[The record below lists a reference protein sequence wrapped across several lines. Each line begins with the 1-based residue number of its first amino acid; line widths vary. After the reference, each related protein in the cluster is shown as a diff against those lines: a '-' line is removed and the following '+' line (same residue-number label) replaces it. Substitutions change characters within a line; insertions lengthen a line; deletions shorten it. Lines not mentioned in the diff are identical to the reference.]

1 MGLLMMKRNFTWL
14 VCAASV
20 VASQYTY
27 AAEQVTIFAASSLT
41 NAVTELSEHYQT
53 QTGVDSRLSFASS
66 SALARQISQGAP
78 ADIYISAN
86 VKWMDYLQTQQVIEN
101 DSRKPL
107 LKNSLVVVAPLS
119 YPKEIVTPSA
129 SWDVAKDLMDT
140 RMAVGDPNHVPAG
153 RYAKQALENLGVWD
167 AAKPYLARANNVRSA
182 LVLVERGE
190 SNLGIVYKT
199 DAKISSKVKIV
210 AELPESSHTPIRYPM
225 AIVKGKAI
233 PEVQGYYAFLQSEEA
248 KAVFEKY
255 GFEVVSVN

>member
-41 NAVTELSEHYQT
+41 NAVTELSERYQT
-53 QTGVDSRLSFASS
+53 QTGVESRLSFASS

-107 LKNSLVVVAPLS
+107 LKNSLVVVAPKS
-119 YPKEIVTPSA
+119 YPDPQVQVSA
-129 SWDVAKDLMDT
+129 AWDLEKALDGT

-153 RYAKQALENLGVWD
+153 RYAKQALEHL
-167 AAKPYLARANNVRSA
+167 KMKYPKYLF
-182 LVLVERGE
+182 LKEILQ
-190 SNLGIVYKT
+190 
-199 DAKISSKVKIV
+199 KVD
-210 AELPESSHTPIRYPM
+210 
-225 AIVKGKAI
+225 
-233 PEVQGYYAFLQSEEA
+233 
-248 KAVFEKY
+248 
-255 GFEVVSVN
+255 